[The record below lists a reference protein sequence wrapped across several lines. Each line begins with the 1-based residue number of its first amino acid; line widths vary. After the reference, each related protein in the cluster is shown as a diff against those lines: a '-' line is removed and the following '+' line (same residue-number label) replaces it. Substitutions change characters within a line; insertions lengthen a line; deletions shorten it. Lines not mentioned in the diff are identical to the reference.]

1 MTKEKERSA
10 LKFSRKVKA
19 EAGIPTA
26 SLPDIVFMLILFF
39 MVSTVFKEF
48 RGIPVRLPAAKQ
60 IEKLP
65 GKRNVVYLWADDRD
79 RVSMDDKFID
89 IKEISN
95 IMYNK
100 LSDPMKQIRVVS
112 MKVDQQAKMGTI
124 TQIHEE
130 LREAGGAA
138 LNVNYST
145 KTAN

>member
-1 MTKEKERSA
+1 MA
-10 LKFSRKVKA
+10 LKFNKKSKA
-19 EAGIPTA
+19 EGAIPTA
-26 SLPDIVFMLILFF
+26 SLPDIVFMLLIFF

-48 RGIPVRLPAAKQ
+48 RGIPVRLPAARK

-79 RVSMDDKFID
+79 RVSMDDKFIEVRD
-89 IKEISN
+89 ISD

-100 LSDPMKQIRVVS
+100 LSDPTKQIRVVS
-112 MKVDQQAKMGTI
+112 MKIDEQAKMGTI
-124 TQIHEE
+124 TRVHEE
-130 LREAGGAA
+130 LREVGGAA

>member
-1 MTKEKERSA
+1 M
-10 LKFSRKVKA
+10 KFQKKSKA
-19 EAGIPTA
+19 EGGIPTA
-26 SLPDIVFMLILFF
+26 SMPDIVFMLILFF

-48 RGIPVRLPAAKQ
+48 RGIPVRLPAAKK

-79 RVSMDDKFID
+79 RVSMDDKFLD
-89 IKEISN
+89 VREISD

-100 LSDPMKQIRVVS
+100 LKDPTSQIRVVS
-112 MKVDQQAKMGTI
+112 MKIDEQAKMATV
-124 TQIHEE
+124 TRIHEE
-130 LREAGGAA
+130 LREVGGAA

>member
-1 MTKEKERSA
+1 LRFQKK
-10 LKFSRKVKA
+10 SRA
-19 EAGIPTA
+19 EGGIPTA
-26 SLPDIVFMLILFF
+26 SLPDIVFMLLIFF

-48 RGIPVRLPAAKQ
+48 RGIPVRLPAAKK

-79 RVSMDDKFID
+79 RVSMDDKFIEVS
-89 IKEISN
+89 EISN
-95 IMYNK
+95 IMYQK
-100 LSDPMKQIRVVS
+100 LSDPLRQIRVVS
-112 MKVDQQAKMGTI
+112 MKIDEQAKMRHI
-124 TQIHEE
+124 TKIHEE